1 MLSDSFNPT
10 IVQFSFFGNLGNNK
24 GIGSDLMG
32 FSLHAMF
39 SICRTI
45 SSSSSDGVS
54 VKSPPAASSVDAPI
68 EQMLNIMDTSLNHGN
83 SH

>member
-1 MLSDSFNPT
+1 MYLCF
-10 IVQFSFFGNLGNNK
+10 VFFFGNLGNNR
-24 GIGSDLMG
+24 GIGGDLIG
-32 FSLHAMF
+32 FSLHVMF
-39 SICRTI
+39 SPCRTI

-54 VKSPPAASSVDAPI
+54 VKSPPAASSTDAPI